1 MATRKAERKERK
13 PTEAEVDEALREYW
27 KFRGR
32 FYSAVESVYKVR
44 LQRYCG
50 LSYKEAA
57 VAASFNF
64 MHRGKNLA
72 ARIGCTDRGLATIRD
87 RGRKKIRSSGYET
100 DPALYQWIASNTN
113 VITYDPSEDPVFGD
127 ISGFYSKYSR
137 EKTAYEDVYVPPQ
150 EMEYPETLRPIEKE
164 TVMSYAIAI
173 VQGRFSIEYPQ
184 AVGLLCRLRYE
195 RELRGAGFGDDVD
208 RHRRK
213 GRRIDTGDFDF
224 SGDLKP
230 WIALCADVAA

>member
-1 MATRKAERKERK
+1 
-13 PTEAEVDEALREYW
+13 
-27 KFRGR
+27 
-32 FYSAVESVYKVR
+32 
-44 LQRYCG
+44 
-50 LSYKEAA
+50 
-57 VAASFNF
+57 

-213 GRRIDTGDFDF
+213 GRRIDAGDFDF
-224 SGDLKP
+224 SEDLKP
-230 WIALCADVAA
+230 WIALCADETA